1 MKPLVKLNS
10 IAFAISTSVVFSL
23 WQILLKTQ
31 GTNPLIITI
40 VGVIV
45 SLGLYRITANFI
57 ILLIQESTWIKRKF
71 LGPQFLEGTWVGF
84 YIGPSGNQRY
94 LIEKFEQEIDSLVIR
109 GKSFDENLNYH
120 SSWTSS
126 SVNIDV
132 NYGRITYMYEL
143 TPLKEIKNNNGICV
157 FNFERDNQYSKPKGL
172 EGFSADIH
180 IGSKVKAKEIKVSDY
195 CKFPENEALEKAK
208 EIFEQSKGRF

>member
-23 WQILLKTQ
+23 WQILLKSQ

-132 NYGRITYMYEL
+132 NNGRITYMYEL

-195 CKFPENEALEKAK
+195 CKFQENEALEKAK
-208 EIFEQSKGRF
+208 ETYDQFKDRF

>member
-10 IAFAISTSVVFSL
+10 IAFAIATSIVFSL
-23 WQILLKTQ
+23 WQMLLKIQ
-31 GTNPLIITI
+31 GTNPIII
-40 VGVIV
+40 AVVGVVV
-45 SLGLYRITANFI
+45 SLGLYRIIANFI
-57 ILLIQESTWIKRKF
+57 ILLIQESTWIKKKF
-71 LGPQFLEGTWVGF
+71 LGPQFMEGTWVGF

-94 LIEKFEQEIDSLVIR
+94 LIERFEQEIDSLVIR

-120 SSWTSS
+120 STWTSS

-132 NYGRITYMYEL
+132 PNGRITYMYEL
-143 TPLKEIKNNNGICV
+143 IPLKEIKNNNGICV

-180 IGSKVKAKEIKVSDY
+180 IGTKVKSKEIKVSDY
-195 CKFPENEALEKAK
+195 CNLSEKEALKKAI
-208 EIFEQSKGRF
+208 EIFEASKDNF